1 MSDVREVEV
10 EHRKRYGEKGARKHI
25 GEERIAYFLSD
36 AVGTFLAI
44 ESTDDRSQTIGEAHV
59 HDEHQGI
66 DVVDKS
72 SRSQFFRAVVTYH
85 DGVGKTQ
92 DDGS

>member
-1 MSDVREVEV
+1 MERRVPVSILARE
-10 EHRKRYGEKGARKHI
+10 RRTS
-25 GEERIAYFLSD
+25 LSD

-44 ESTDDRSQTIGEAHV
+44 ESADDRSQTIGEAHV

-72 SRSQFFRAVVTYH
+72 SRSQFFRAAGELLSWWCRQNLT
-85 DGVGKTQ
+85 
-92 DDGS
+92 